1 MATIFTRIVNG
12 EIPCHKVAET
22 ADYLAF
28 LDIRPQA
35 KGHTLC
41 IPKREVD
48 YIFDLEDEALAG
60 LLIFAKKVAKALR
73 QAVPC
78 KRIGI
83 AVIGIEVP
91 HAHVHLIPL
100 NAVSDIAFKEP
111 LDIPANEMA
120 ELAAKIAAL
129 VEGGSRKGF
138 DFFDRMNKIYKI
150 YGGAAASFIRSILF
164 ILSKTILLRA

>member
-1 MATIFTRIVNG
+1 MASIFTRIING

-22 ADYLAF
+22 DDYLAF

-35 KGHTLC
+35 LGHTLC

-48 YIFDLEDEALAG
+48 YIFDLEDDHLAG
-60 LLIFAKKVAKALR
+60 LMVFAKKVAKAVR
-73 QAVPC
+73 QVVPC
-78 KRIGI
+78 KRIGV

-100 NAVSDIAFKEP
+100 NAVSDISFKEP

-120 ELAAKIAAL
+120 DLAAKIAAL
-129 VEGGSRKGF
+129 V
-138 DFFDRMNKIYKI
+138 
-150 YGGAAASFIRSILF
+150 
-164 ILSKTILLRA
+164 